1 MARPV
6 DDGSTA
12 EAAEL
17 REDLMTA
24 RSTDAAMEVLRDS
37 SLEPIIEMVLLR
49 DGDGYEAHADDGWV
63 RFGADGAR
71 VGVSG
76 RDPLEDEATDRFAPL
91 ESELASKPPH
101 RPANSSPFARQ
112 QVVQLFDHP
121 AAPDICV
128 IHSA

>member
-1 MARPV
+1 MARPG

-63 RFGADGAR
+63 RFDADGAR
-71 VGVSG
+71 LDGSG
-76 RDPLEDEATDRFAPL
+76 RDPLGDEATDRFAPL
-91 ESELASKPPH
+91 ASELASRFPH
-101 RPANSSPFARQ
+101 RTSNSYPFARQ
-112 QVVQLFDHP
+112 QVV
-121 AAPDICV
+121 
-128 IHSA
+128 